1 MPSSLSALRLA
12 TFAPELTFMGALPAS
27 TCRSRAVAAA
37 FVELLSISRLAPAT
51 LPTSLLAGENGTVVA
66 AGGRRVYDER
76 AKLPEGTTM
85 KPSGKLL
92 AVILALV
99 LGTLTLTGCGRLG
112 QNKGLLLANIG
123 WDENV
128 AVSNLTKVLLEDE
141 LGYESVEIRTQDD
154 LDVTYRDVASGEL
167 DAFQDVWLPNQKA
180 NLEKVAEEVAHLD
193 PWFLGETK
201 QGMAVPAYMDVR
213 NIDELNGTDAQFIF
227 GIEPSSVMMQY
238 VGKEVIPDYGLEQ
251 ELVAAPTAGML
262 DEVERLYGFKEE
274 FIFLAWS
281 PHWMNQRYKI
291 RYLEDPK
298 DAMGPTNDPA
308 ECSTIVRRDL
318 RERDP
323 VAYAFIDALELT
335 EEQINDLE
343 TVINKEED
351 PLAGARRWAS
361 ENREV
366 VRPWIE
372 AARKAS

>member
-1 MPSSLSALRLA
+1 
-12 TFAPELTFMGALPAS
+12 
-27 TCRSRAVAAA
+27 
-37 FVELLSISRLAPAT
+37 
-51 LPTSLLAGENGTVVA
+51 
-66 AGGRRVYDER
+66 
-76 AKLPEGTTM
+76 M
-85 KPSGKLL
+85 KPSGKFV
-92 AVILALV
+92 AAILALV
-99 LGTLTLTGCGRLG
+99 LGTLTLTGCGGLG

-141 LGYESVEIRTQDD
+141 LGYESVEIRTQDN

-167 DAFQDVWLPNQKA
+167 DAFQDVWLPNQEA

-262 DEVERLYGFKEE
+262 EEVERLYGFKEE

-323 VAYAFIDALELT
+323 VAYAFMDALELT

-351 PLAGARRWAS
+351 PLAGAKRWAS